1 MIWQTGISFQNQSK
15 IIIEEINLPTIQA
28 HTFIKDMDLAYA
40 AADLIVSR
48 AGAIAISELC
58 CVGKPI
64 ILVPSPNVS
73 ENHQYRN
80 AQSLVNKN
88 AALLVEDKNASR
100 KLVNTL
106 MELVED
112 KILQGVL
119 ASNIKKIAVKDAADK
134 IAEIAL
140 SLIK

>member
-1 MIWQTGISFQNQSK
+1 MLQREGV
-15 IIIEEINLPTIQA
+15 
-28 HTFIKDMDLAYA
+28 
-40 AADLIVSR
+40 VSR

-73 ENHQYRN
+73 ENHQYKN

-88 AALLVEDKNASR
+88 AALLVKDKDASR
-100 KLVNTL
+100 KLVHTL
-106 MELVED
+106 LELLTDISKQD
-112 KILQGVL
+112 KL
-119 ASNIKKIAVKDAADK
+119 SNNIKKLAVKDAADR

-140 SLIK
+140 ALIK